1 METVMAS
8 GKNGETG
15 LKRIKYVSNMPHGM
29 AVIKKKE
36 TNRCY
41 EIILS

>member
-1 METVMAS
+1 MAS
-8 GKNGETG
+8 GKNDETG
-15 LKRIKYVSNMPHGM
+15 LRRLNYVSNMPHGM

-41 EIILS
+41 EIFLS

>member
-8 GKNGETG
+8 GKNDETD
-15 LKRIKYVSNMPHGM
+15 LKRLHYVSNIAHGM
-29 AVIKKKE
+29 AVIKQKA